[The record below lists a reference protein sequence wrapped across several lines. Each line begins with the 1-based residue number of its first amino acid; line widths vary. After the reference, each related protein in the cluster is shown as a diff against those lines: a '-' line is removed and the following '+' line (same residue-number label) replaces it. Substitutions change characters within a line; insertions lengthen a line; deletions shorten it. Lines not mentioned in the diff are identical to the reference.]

1 MIQNFVEDIEK
12 TIASSKIVLTS
23 NIEKYFGPSME
34 TVYLKGRVLIID
46 TSIFEIAVLAE
57 ESRQKVIIEKY
68 RLHYMDAAGKMWFR
82 YDNAPHHSEI
92 GSYPHHK
99 HLRERIIPAA
109 MPSIKD
115 VLEEISA
122 VILQS
127 PA

>member
-1 MIQNFVEDIEK
+1 LIQNFVEDIEK

-68 RLHYMDAAGKMWFR
+68 RLHYMDASFNTR
-82 YDNAPHHSEI
+82 DI
-92 GSYPHHK
+92 GPFDPCHFSQ
-99 HLRERIIPAA
+99 LGL
-109 MPSIKD
+109 SQS
-115 VLEEISA
+115 VLFA
-122 VILQS
+122 
-127 PA
+127 